1 MGEEGQPNTHGTTIV
16 FANVVIVVKEDE
28 GTNIQTHA

>member
-16 FANVVIVVKEDE
+16 FANVVKEDE